1 MRAAAV
7 IKTRHL
13 VLAHFWSAFAVFLA
27 AMVLGEWQ
35 MVMRSPLHAW
45 INIPEYYYRSVT
57 GHGTVMAYVFP
68 MLVAM
73 GFGYAIAELSLKQ
86 ALIGLRWAWL
96 AFGLALV
103 GALMAAAAVASG
115 AASVLYTFYPPLIGS
130 PFYYLGIVL
139 VVVGSWIWV
148 ALMAVNLHA
157 WRRLNPGTPVPL
169 AMYANVAGAYL
180 WAWTA
185 VGAALEILLQILP
198 VALGFK
204 TTIDAGLAR
213 VLFSWTLHAIVYFWL
228 MPAYIAFYVIVPRAI
243 GGRLYSDVMARL
255 VFAMF
260 LVVAMP
266 IGIHHLFADPEVGS
280 GFKFVH
286 SVFTA
291 MVVIPTLLTVFT
303 ICASVEIAARLRGGK
318 GILGWLRALPWDSP
332 AMLGLAFSFIML
344 GFGGAGGLINMS
356 YQLDSTVHNT
366 QWVTGH
372 FHLIFAGA
380 VVIMYFI
387 IAYDLWPHLTHR
399 VLGQST
405 LIRIQLWLWFIGALV
420 MTVPW
425 HLAGLLGMPRRMA
438 YFDYSNPAI
447 APQAW
452 TVTAAVVGGAL
463 MLTSAALFVTIL
475 IRAHGNPRAELPA
488 YRFSAPLHAVVTV
501 PRALNGYALWVTL
514 MIALTVANYGVPILE
529 LMAAKTSVPAVLY
542 FNR

>member
-1 MRAAAV
+1 MIESRRLILVHFWLAFALFLGAV
-7 IKTRHL
+7 I
-13 VLAHFWSAFAVFLA
+13 
-27 AMVLGEWQ
+27 LGEWQ
-35 MVMRSPLHAW
+35 MVVRSPLHAW
-45 INIPEYYYRSVT
+45 INVPEYYYRSVT

-68 MLVAM
+68 LLIAM
-73 GFGYAIAELSLKQ
+73 GFGHAITETSLKQ
-86 ALIGLRWAWL
+86 TLVGRRWAWT
-96 AFGLALV
+96 AFGLVVAGSLSAV
-103 GALMAAAAVASG
+103 GAVASG

-148 ALMAVNLHA
+148 ALMVINLHV
-157 WRRLNPGTPVPL
+157 WRRAHRGQTVPL
-169 AMYANVAGAYL
+169 AMYANVSGAAL

-198 VALGFK
+198 VSLGFK
-204 TTIDAGLAR
+204 HTIDAGLAR

-255 VFAMF
+255 SFALF
-260 LVVAMP
+260 LVFAMP
-266 IGIHHLFADPEVGS
+266 IGVHHLFADPEVGS
-280 GFKFVH
+280 GFKVVH

-303 ICASVEIAARLRGGK
+303 ICASVEIAARLRGGA
-318 GILGWLRALPWDSP
+318 GLLGWVRALPWKNP
-332 AMLGLAFSFIML
+332 AMLGLAFSFVML

-356 YQLDSTVHNT
+356 YQLDSTIHNT
-366 QWVTGH
+366 QWITGH

-387 IAYDLWPHLTHR
+387 IAYDLWPQLTGR
-399 VLGQST
+399 TLGQSRW
-405 LIRIQLWLWFIGALV
+405 IRTQLWLWFLGALV

-425 HLAGLLGMPRRMA
+425 HIAGLLGMPRRMA

-452 TVTAAVVGGAL
+452 TVVAAVVGGAL
-463 MLTSAALFVTIL
+463 MLASAGLFVVIL
-475 IRAHGNPRAELPA
+475 IRGHRGMRITPPE
-488 YRFSAPLHAVVTV
+488 YRFSVSLHPSATV
-501 PRALNGYALWVTL
+501 PKALNGFAVWVTL
-514 MIALTVANYGVPILE
+514 MIALTVANYGVPL
-529 LMAAKTSVPAVLY
+529 LQLLTAGTSVPAVFY
-542 FNR
+542 DGR

>member
-1 MRAAAV
+1 L
-7 IKTRHL
+7 I
-13 VLAHFWSAFAVFLA
+13 LAHFWLAFAVFLG
-27 AMVLGEWQ
+27 AMILGEWQ
-35 MVMRSPLHAW
+35 MVLRSPLHDW
-45 INIPEYYYRSVT
+45 ISVPEYYYRSVT

-68 MLVAM
+68 LLVAM

-86 ALIGLRWAWL
+86 ALIGMSWAWT
-96 AFGLALV
+96 AFGLVVV
-103 GALMAAAAVASG
+103 GSISSVTAVASG

-148 ALMAVNLHA
+148 ALMVVNLHA
-157 WRRLNPGTPVPL
+157 WRRVHRAQTVPL
-169 AMYANVAGAYL
+169 AMYANVAGAAL

-198 VALGFK
+198 VSLGMK
-204 TTIDAGLAR
+204 HTIDAGLAR

-255 VFAMF
+255 TFALF
-260 LVVAMP
+260 LVFAMP
-266 IGIHHLFADPEVGS
+266 IGVHHLFADPEVGS
-280 GFKFVH
+280 GFKYVH

-303 ICASVEIAARLRGGK
+303 ICASVEIAARLRGGV
-318 GILGWLRALPWDSP
+318 GLLGWLRALPWKNP
-332 AMLGLAFSFIML
+332 AMLGLAFSFVML

-356 YQLDSTVHNT
+356 YQLDSTIHNT
-366 QWVTGH
+366 QWITGH

-380 VVIMYFI
+380 VVIMYFV
-387 IAYDLWPHLTHR
+387 IAYDLWPHLTGR
-399 VLGQST
+399 ALGQSA
-405 LIRIQLWLWFIGALV
+405 LIRTQLWLWFLGALV
-420 MTVPW
+420 MTIPW

-452 TVTAAVVGGAL
+452 TVVAAVVGGAL
-463 MLTSAALFVTIL
+463 MLTSAALFVIVL
-475 IRAHGNPRAELPA
+475 VRGHRGIRIVLPE
-488 YRFSAPLHAVVTV
+488 YRFSISLHPMAAVPKV
-501 PRALNGYALWVTL
+501 LNGFRVWVSL
-514 MIALTVANYGVPILE
+514 MIALTLANYGVPIAQL
-529 LMAAKTSVPAVLY
+529 LSANTNVPAVFY
-542 FNR
+542 DHR